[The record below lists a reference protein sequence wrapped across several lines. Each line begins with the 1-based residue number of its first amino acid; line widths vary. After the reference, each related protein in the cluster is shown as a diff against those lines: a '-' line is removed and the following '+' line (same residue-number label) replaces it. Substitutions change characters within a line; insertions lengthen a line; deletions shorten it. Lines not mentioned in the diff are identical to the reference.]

1 MSSSD
6 QVRTYSRAESIVFLK
21 TDEPFGGLSNMAGGY
36 PIRVNGIRIL
46 TSEALYQ
53 ACRFPHLPDVQRMI
67 IGENSPMTAKMR
79 SKPYRKDS
87 RQDWDRVRVRIMR
100 WSLRMKLASNW
111 SAFSEL
117 LLRTDDRPIVEQS
130 RKDDFWGAK
139 AVDDGSTLV
148 GMNVLGRLLM
158 ELREQ
163 VKEHGRDAFLRVE
176 LPGIPDFQL
185 LGRPIEVWALKAAQH
200 GAAVMPMPQ
209 AGLFGDDLPSDQA
222 VATDTA
228 SARLRTDSGER
239 RSEPVALPMEVE
251 PRSDTQAHPA
261 AVSNQVTIYPNYRES
276 GLPWAPKIPEGWQV
290 LRNGRLFSH
299 RVETG
304 FPDLP
309 ILEVSLRTGVRVR
322 DMENL
327 KRKQVMSQKDKYK
340 RAAKGDIAYNMMRM
354 WQGAVGPAPVD
365 GLVSPAYV
373 VVKPYPEA
381 NSVYFSYL
389 FRTSAYMREVNK
401 FSRGIVADRNRL
413 YWESF
418 KQMPSLV
425 PPRPE
430 QEQIVAYLRAQ
441 DAHVARFIKAKRD
454 LIALLTEQKLRL
466 IDHAVTR
473 GLDPNVQLKPTGV
486 DWLGEVPSHWDAV
499 RLRQLAVSVQT
510 GPFGSQL
517 HASDYV
523 EGGVPVINPSQ
534 LRDGAIV
541 PDPRCAVDAE
551 TSTRLARHRLSE
563 GDVVFARR
571 GELGRCALVGPKEKG
586 WLCGTGSMRVRL
598 RFNAIDTEFLM
609 LSLSSPHLRGHL
621 RLYSVGSTMDNA
633 NTSIIGNIRVPLP
646 PRAEQEAICRWVEER
661 CKPIDEAT
669 QRATEEIKFIREYRD
684 RLIADAVTGQIDVRG
699 WTPGPDDM
707 ASEDELAALG
717 DDEAANT
724 EEEEVDGDN

>member
-1 MSSSD
+1 MSSRD
-6 QVRTYSRAESIVFLK
+6 QVRTYSRAKSVVFLK

-67 IGENSPMTAKMR
+67 ISENSPMTAKMR

-87 RQDWDRVRVRIMR
+87 RRDWDHVRVRIMR
-100 WSLRMKLASNW
+100 WCLRMKLANNW

-117 LLRTDDRPIVEQS
+117 LLRTGDRPIVEES

-139 AVDDGSTLV
+139 AVGDGSTLV

-163 VKEHGRDAFLRVE
+163 AKEHGRDAFLRVE
-176 LPGIPDFQL
+176 LPDVPDFQL
-185 LGRPIEVWALKAAQH
+185 LGRPIEVWTLKEAVAL
-200 GAAVMPMPQ
+200 VTPQ
-209 AGLFGDDLPSDQA
+209 PGLFDDDLPSVQTAAVPASATLTPQMSGQLSKPDALKVEGEADCATPVRPAEAGDQA
-222 VATDTA
+222 
-228 SARLRTDSGER
+228 SA
-239 RSEPVALPMEVE
+239 
-251 PRSDTQAHPA
+251 
-261 AVSNQVTIYPNYRES
+261 YPSYRDS

-327 KRKQVMSQKDKYK
+327 KRKQVISQKEKYK

-381 NSVYFSYL
+381 NSAYFSYL

-425 PPRPE
+425 PPRAE
-430 QEQIVAYLRAQ
+430 QDQNVAYLRAQ
-441 DAHVARFIKAKRD
+441 DAHIARYILAKRE
-454 LIALLTEQKLRL
+454 LIKLLTEQKLRI

-473 GLDPNVQLKPTGV
+473 GLDPHVRLKPSGIE
-486 DWLGEVPSHWDAV
+486 WLGEVPEHWEALKLKFATKRIVGGSTPKSDEPSYWDGGIV
-499 RLRQLAVSVQT
+499 WVTPRDISKTDSLHTSLRTISVAGLQSCAAT
-510 GPFGSQL
+510 LVPPGSIVITSR
-517 HASDYV
+517 APVGNVAIARV
-523 EGGVPVINPSQ
+523 ELCTNQGCK
-534 LRDGAIV
+534 AIV
-541 PDPRCAVDAE
+541 PNPDIVITDFLFLLLLRMKERLQVLANGTTFAE
-551 TSTRLARHRLSE
+551 IGTWVLA
-563 GDVVFARR
+563 
-571 GELGRCALVGPKEKG
+571 
-586 WLCGTGSMRVRL
+586 
-598 RFNAIDTEFLM
+598 NEFI
-609 LSLSSPHLRGHL
+609 P
-621 RLYSVGSTMDNA
+621 
-633 NTSIIGNIRVPLP
+633 VPP
-646 PRAEQEAICRWVEER
+646 VEEQEAICRW
-661 CKPIDEAT
+661 ITDECQPLDDAIT
-669 QRATEEIKFIREYRD
+669 RAEEEIRLIREYRD
-684 RLIADAVTGQIDVRG
+684 RLIADVVTGQIDVRG
-699 WTPGPDDM
+699 WRPGPDDVV
-707 ASEDELAALG
+707 SDEELAVLG
-717 DDEAANT
+717 DDET
-724 EEEEVDGDN
+724 ELREDELGDGGE